1 MTQSTLEGHPATLV
15 FDLDDTV
22 ATMIDYRVE
31 NQLAAAEK
39 AFGPALYAELNLMA
53 MERIHLVFPGFYA
66 LFRWLYGRGCRLC
79 FFSNAVEQ
87 RNIELVGGMIQR
99 AFGDQAPEVL
109 PKVGIFS
116 RPHCIDTTML
126 PRDKETRSQYQSL
139 FYGQRK
145 KKLEGVVVT
154 REELPN
160 TLLIEDDTS
169 YMVTGEEENLIAL
182 PSYYDYLGDDWNNRR
197 WRSLHKAYLL
207 AGLLNEIFTMAE
219 AQQIPLTRAAMYL
232 RGWSEGQPLTE
243 EMFYAT
249 CWKPDYFTPG
259 LKILQRYD
267 PSLKF
272 YGDLSDRGD

>member
-1 MTQSTLEGHPATLV
+1 
-15 FDLDDTV
+15 
-22 ATMIDYRVE
+22 MIE
-31 NQLAAAEK
+31 
-39 AFGPALYAELNLMA
+39 
-53 MERIHLVFPGFYA
+53 
-66 LFRWLYGRGCRLC
+66 
-79 FFSNAVEQ
+79 
-87 RNIELVGGMIQR
+87 R

-126 PRDKETRSQYQSL
+126 PRDKETRRQYQSL

-145 KKLEGVVVT
+145 TKLDGVVVT

-169 YMVTGEEENLIAL
+169 YMVPGEEENLIAL

-207 AGLLNEIFTMAE
+207 AGLLDEIFTMAE

-232 RGWSEGQPLTE
+232 RGWSKDQPLTE
-243 EMFYAT
+243 EMFHAT
-249 CWKPDYFTPG
+249 CWKSDYFTPG
-259 LKILQRYD
+259 LKLLQRYD
-267 PSLKF
+267 PSLRF
-272 YGDLSDRGD
+272 YGDLSDRED